1 MNTLDRLKDS
11 NTKLYR
17 LIIDIGEH
25 IPNDAEYTE
34 LFNLWDKL
42 LDAQAWFDNE
52 LFNLSQEWRDDGK
65 GNP

>member
-1 MNTLDRLKDS
+1 MNTIDRLKDS

-17 LIIDIGEH
+17 LIIDTGEN

-42 LDAQAWFDNE
+42 LDAQAYFDSE
-52 LFNLSQEWRDDGK
+52 LFNLSQEWRETK
-65 GNP
+65 

>member
-1 MNTLDRLKDS
+1 MNDLDRLKDS

-25 IPNDAEYTE
+25 IPTDDKYTN
-34 LFNLWDKL
+34 LYALWDKL

-65 GNP
+65 GNS